1 MFRLGI
7 LVGMSL
13 TIPLTIEELSSR
25 EDGTDADSVE
35 KLVDGLGNVVYIKI
49 QILVHPYIQ
58 IPYRKEIL
66 CMKSFWRE
74 SERSQIDILVSH
86 SFWW

>member
-49 QILVHPYIQ
+49 
-58 IPYRKEIL
+58 
-66 CMKSFWRE
+66 
-74 SERSQIDILVSH
+74 
-86 SFWW
+86 

>member
-25 EDGTDADSVE
+25 EDGTDAASVE
-35 KLVDGLGNVVYIKI
+35 KLVNGLGNVAYIKI
-49 QILVHPYIQ
+49 
-58 IPYRKEIL
+58 
-66 CMKSFWRE
+66 
-74 SERSQIDILVSH
+74 
-86 SFWW
+86 